1 MEMNSYTIYF
11 IIFAC
16 IAYLIVTDASIAK
29 LVVFLSKLARF
40 EYEKVKW
47 WIFNSPQ
54 NPIVRY
60 QMHRRSMKLAEE
72 LMKEYNSKE
81 Q

>member
-1 MEMNSYTIYF
+1 MTAQYIYLV
-11 IIFAC
+11 IFFC
-16 IAYLIVTDASIAK
+16 IGYLIVTDESIAK

-47 WIFNSPQ
+47 WLIM
-54 NPIVRY
+54 NPKSIWGRY
-60 QMHRRSMKLAEE
+60 SIHRRSMKLAEE

>member
-16 IAYLIVTDASIAK
+16 IAYLICTDESVAK
-29 LVVFLSKLARF
+29 AVVFLSKLARF

-47 WIFNSPQ
+47 WLLH
-54 NPIVRY
+54 NPRSLWGRY
-60 QMHRRSMKLAEE
+60 SIHRRSMKLAEE

>member
-1 MEMNSYTIYF
+1 MSSYTIYF

-16 IAYLIVTDASIAK
+16 IAYLIVTDSSIAK
-29 LVVFLSKLARF
+29 LVDFLSKIARF

-47 WIFNSPQ
+47 ILLNSPR

-60 QMHRRSMKLAEE
+60 QMYRRSMKLAEE
-72 LMKEYNSKE
+72 LMKEYNKE